1 MDNNYGSSL
10 ESALN
15 CVRDSSPI
23 LTALWP
29 SPFEST
35 PKAADLTQIFLDI
48 SLNHT
53 ASRALTRLE
62 GDQAQAVLDA
72 LQAILDSES
81 APRHQGN
88 WNQHLRIL
96 CLLLRLAK
104 LSSLYPRSV
113 LLEGVTRE
121 GAHAITAGHFGEIWK
136 GSFRGQ
142 SVCVKV
148 LKVYQ
153 RGDINKLLKAFTR
166 EALLW
171 NHMRHDNVLPFQGIH
186 RLPGDEAGRIAL
198 ISPWMEN
205 GNIGDYLA
213 RCPTPGRYA
222 LARDVCEGLAYLHK
236 QDIIHGD
243 LKGVNI
249 LVDSAGRARVAD
261 FGLSFIVQSEIL
273 RWTASTTAVSQG
285 GTVRWQAPELFN
297 PEMEDAKSTKLT
309 DIYSLGCVFYEIFT
323 GQIPFYEVQK
333 EYTVISFVLSGKQP
347 SKPLP
352 GSKPFTDWGLTET
365 FWTTCIE
372 GCWNREPQG
381 RPQLSEVL
389 SSLSSQIGPAV
400 LETFQEAR
408 DIKVND
414 QAVLYEHSSNG
425 AGLLDE
431 EEEIV
436 KPSINVVGPDGE
448 PVASHAGPPTTPPN
462 IASLSEVIG
471 TEPPVLRRGSTEEV
485 SMEAGGGPRIPFRTR
500 RMQPEL
506 PEWAVQ
512 PKVLLVDDD
521 AITRKLASKF
531 LQLYG
536 CTTDVAVDGASA
548 VMKMSA
554 NRYDLVLMDI
564 VMPRMDGVTATTLIR
579 KSNGVTPI
587 IAMTSNTRPNDIML
601 YYSSGMN
608 DVLAKPFSKKGL
620 LDVLEKHLVHMK
632 AMLGFPINVAL
643 PPGPVILPLP
653 NLNAEKPAIH
663 VASSKERLGASSSGA
678 NAIRELSIEP
688 KGGVSS
694 PSSRPSSR
702 GQLDGEHNNPLAVMG
717 LSEDQLNKILEDLAN
732 GGSLIDGMDEG
743 AAPTSGLSSPEVYEQ
758 GGLQSNGGKMKRSLD
773 GLGDGETSSQNKKG
787 RFIAVE

>member
-1 MDNNYGSSL
+1 MDNPNYGSSL

-29 SPFEST
+29 SPFQST
-35 PKAADLTQIFLDI
+35 PKALDLTQIFLDI
-48 SLNHT
+48 SLNQT

-72 LQAILDSES
+72 LQAS

-121 GAHAITAGHFGEIWK
+121 GAHALTAGHFGEIWK
-136 GSFRGQ
+136 GSFRGE

-153 RGDINKLLKAFTR
+153 RGDINKLLNAFTR

-205 GNIGDYLA
+205 GNIVDYLA
-213 RCPTPGRYA
+213 RCPMPDRYA

-249 LVDSAGRARVAD
+249 LVDGAGRARVAD

-273 RWTASTTAVSQG
+273 RWTASTTTVSQG

-347 SKPLP
+347 SRPSP

-365 FWTTCIE
+365 FWTMCIE

-389 SSLSSQIGPAV
+389 SSLSSTSG
-400 LETFQEAR
+400 
-408 DIKVND
+408 
-414 QAVLYEHSSNG
+414 QAVVSPISPTD
-425 AGLLDE
+425 LL
-431 EEEIV
+431 
-436 KPSINVVGPDGE
+436 
-448 PVASHAGPPTTPPN
+448 
-462 IASLSEVIG
+462 
-471 TEPPVLRRGSTEEV
+471 
-485 SMEAGGGPRIPFRTR
+485 
-500 RMQPEL
+500 
-506 PEWAVQ
+506 
-512 PKVLLVDDD
+512 
-521 AITRKLASKF
+521 
-531 LQLYG
+531 
-536 CTTDVAVDGASA
+536 
-548 VMKMSA
+548 
-554 NRYDLVLMDI
+554 
-564 VMPRMDGVTATTLIR
+564 
-579 KSNGVTPI
+579 
-587 IAMTSNTRPNDIML
+587 
-601 YYSSGMN
+601 
-608 DVLAKPFSKKGL
+608 
-620 LDVLEKHLVHMK
+620 
-632 AMLGFPINVAL
+632 
-643 PPGPVILPLP
+643 
-653 NLNAEKPAIH
+653 
-663 VASSKERLGASSSGA
+663 
-678 NAIRELSIEP
+678 
-688 KGGVSS
+688 
-694 PSSRPSSR
+694 
-702 GQLDGEHNNPLAVMG
+702 
-717 LSEDQLNKILEDLAN
+717 
-732 GGSLIDGMDEG
+732 
-743 AAPTSGLSSPEVYEQ
+743 
-758 GGLQSNGGKMKRSLD
+758 
-773 GLGDGETSSQNKKG
+773 
-787 RFIAVE
+787 